1 MNEGVRV
8 DLLTNKYHLNNWML
22 CLMPQYGRL
31 AAATIKVGYL
41 RLSRKKMFFSADKA
55 KRLLGFNPRPIDEAF
70 QDALDWFQQ
79 NGYVR

>member
-8 DLLTNKYHLNNWML
+8 DLLTSKYHLNNWML

-41 RLSRKKMFFSADKA
+41 RLSRKKMFFST
-55 KRLLGFNPRPIDEAF
+55 
-70 QDALDWFQQ
+70 
-79 NGYVR
+79 